1 MQETTIAERAPHSHP
16 SRPFPDT
23 PAIGPVDLSIIV
35 PTYHRETQLVGAIE
49 SVLGDVGLAIEVL
62 VSDDSP
68 DGSAEPYVRKIDD
81 KRVQYVKREKP
92 TGGNPALVRNERARA
107 ARGRYF
113 YFLDDDD
120 TASPSTLKTIVDRL
134 DRTGHGVAVG
144 IVRPFG
150 REGSRVVAEERAHYR
165 QAEQTLA
172 RMQTR
177 YGFASCILFR
187 SSIICCS
194 ACVVRREAFFEL
206 GGFETTY
213 PLYEDV
219 AMYLRAVR
227 HFGFDFVPEVLLNR
241 RTGEPSLI
249 QNERDA
255 ERTHVSYRMMHDKYR
270 QEFGLVEYAALK
282 ALSFTLPKS
291 TQG

>member
-1 MQETTIAERAPHSHP
+1 MISESVPHS
-16 SRPFPDT
+16 RPNHSFSEK
-23 PAIGPVDLSIIV
+23 PALGSVDLSIII

-62 VSDDSP
+62 VADDSP
-68 DGSAEPYVRKIDD
+68 EGSAEPYLRRIDD
-81 KRVQYVKREKP
+81 KRVHYVKREKP
-92 TGGNPALVRNERARA
+92 TGGNPALVRNERARS

-120 TASPSTLKTIVDRL
+120 TASPATLKAIVDRL

-150 REGSRVVAEERAHYR
+150 RDGSRVVAEERAHYR

-172 RMQTR
+172 RMRTR

-194 ACVVRREAFFEL
+194 ACVVRRDSFLKL
-206 GGFETTY
+206 GGFDTTI

-219 AMYLRAVR
+219 AMYLRAIR

-255 ERTHVSYRMMHDKYR
+255 ERTHVSYRMMHDRYR
-270 QEFGLVEYAALK
+270 KEFGFAEYAALK
-282 ALSFTLPKS
+282 ALSYTLPKS
-291 TQG
+291 SPR